1 MMAVALV
8 VAGAYVVH
16 VLQHMGILKP

>member
-1 MMAVALV
+1 MMAVALF